1 MKKLFL
7 CAVGL
12 MGTLQ
17 AGTAESGFNN
27 EFRKDRVGLDRLS
40 QGRSLKDILAQHGGQ
55 LKPGKTILTV
65 DGILEDE
72 TPAAAKVAKLQHRVA
87 AFKVANDPRVSE
99 VLVSLAQAAGELKAV
114 ALLDYIEEAY
124 GKERSPLFSFV
135 AQVVHEKNEVLEI
148 NTEALRL
155 MSEKNCRAGASEVM
169 QQLSGYNT
177 ILIAVESALEAL
189 WKEITAVVPEVVRAA
204 RK

>member
-7 CAVGL
+7 FTLGL
-12 MGTLQ
+12 MGVLQ

-27 EFRKDRVGLDRLS
+27 EFRKDMVGLDRLS

-72 TPAAAKVAKLQHRVA
+72 TPAAGKLAKLQHRA
-87 AFKVANDPRVSE
+87 ASFKIASDQLLSE
-99 VLVSLAQAAGELKAV
+99 MVVTKAEAV
-114 ALLDYIEEAY
+114 DEVTALALLDYIQLTY

-135 AQVVHEKNEVLEI
+135 AQVVHEKKEVVEI

-155 MSEKNCRAGASEVM
+155 MSEKNCRSGASEVM
-169 QQLSGYNT
+169 QQVTHYNN
-177 ILIAVESALEAL
+177 ILLVVETALELL
-189 WKEITAVVPEVVRAA
+189 WKEIMAVVPEVVRAA
-204 RK
+204 NK